1 MKDSP
6 IVLFI
11 DRTEHCSFF
20 KETFDKFF
28 NIVTISD
35 PAKAKGTIDKQHQ
48 DIAVVISDHRALD
61 IRGTSLLTSLK
72 KDHPHIV
79 RVLATDYAD
88 LESST
93 EAIKHAQIYAHL
105 TRPWDNATVIKTL
118 FNAIAEYKS
127 QRTLLSLGNSI
138 AHEMRNPLGQI
149 KYYLQNIAES
159 TKGCIEQ
166 TDPEIKK
173 QQFQAIK
180 PYIEKSD
187 AALDRGLQVIDM
199 ILEDVKCNSINE
211 EDFTFLSAK
220 TLMEQALA
228 KYAYSQ
234 AREKEIISLNVEK
247 DFIFK
252 GDQRLFLF
260 IIFNL
265 LKNTFYY
272 LSSCPALTISIQL
285 TLNAKNNCIIFADT
299 GPGIAKEHIN
309 HIFRPFFSI
318 GKSSGTGLGL
328 AFCRRVM
335 ESFKGSIECQSRPGE
350 YARFTLCFPQC
361 DRSKISNTEPLQD
374 TKNLDKKLSAINPIN
389 VLLVEDDRDM
399 RNIMKDMFSQ
409 HKINLLEAEHGEQA
423 LTILNKVQCDLI
435 IMDINMPI
443 MDGWETTKNI
453 RESHAYYKSIPII
466 GLSSYGG
473 HNQVNEA
480 RKKGMNDYLQKPANW
495 KTLSTRICQWLPEDK
510 FNLKTTDTNK
520 EDQEQNQTQA
530 TKTQATKTKVPVS
543 QPLDFNIPIKHYQY
557 KIDTIKS
564 FLKNFAEENTNLIT
578 ELKTIYEAEDY
589 QKVAFKLHKLLPLIR
604 MFHFKETAAFI
615 QNLED
620 EVVKGEIDKE
630 TFDKTIKLLVNEK
643 LRVFFEAAKDV

>member
-6 IVLFI
+6 IVLSI

-35 PAKAKGTIDKQHQ
+35 PAKARGTIDKQHQ
-48 DIAVVISDHRALD
+48 DIAVVISDHGTLD
-61 IRGTSLLTSLK
+61 ITGTSLLTSLK

-79 RVLATDYAD
+79 RVLATDCTD
-88 LESST
+88 LKNST

-105 TRPWDNATVIKTL
+105 TKPWNNATVIKTL

-127 QRTLLSLGNSI
+127 QRALLSLGNSI

-159 TKGCIEQ
+159 TKVCIEQ
-166 TDPEIKK
+166 TDNPEIKK
-173 QQFQAIK
+173 QQIQAIK
-180 PYIEKSD
+180 PYIEKSN

-220 TLMEQALA
+220 TLIEQALA

-234 AREKEIISLNVEK
+234 AREKETISLKIEK

-252 GDQRLFLF
+252 GDQHLFLF
-260 IIFNL
+260 VIFNL

-272 LSSCPALTISIQL
+272 LPSCPALNISIQL
-285 TLNAKNNCIIFADT
+285 RLNEKNNSVVFTDT
-299 GPGIAKEHIN
+299 GPGIAKEQIA

-318 GKSSGTGLGL
+318 GKSNGTGLGL
-328 AFCRRVM
+328 AFCKRVM
-335 ESFKGSIECQSRPGE
+335 ESFKGSIECESQLGE
-350 YARFTLCFPQC
+350 YTRLTLCFPQC
-361 DRSKISNTEPLQD
+361 DQRKISNTEPLQS
-374 TKNLDKKLSAINPIN
+374 TNNPDKKLSAIHPIN

-409 HKINLLEAEHGEQA
+409 HKINLLEAEHGERA

-453 RESHAYYKSIPII
+453 RESHAYYKNIPII

-495 KTLSTRICQWLPEDK
+495 ETLSTRICQWLPEDK
-510 FNLKTTDTNK
+510 FNLKTTDTDKKN
-520 EDQEQNQTQA
+520 QAQNQTQT
-530 TKTQATKTKVPVS
+530 TKIKASVS

-564 FLKNFAEENTNLIT
+564 FLKNFAEENTDLIT
-578 ELKTIYEAEDY
+578 ELKTIYEAGDY
-589 QKVAFKLHKLLPLIR
+589 QKVAFRLHKLLPLIR
-604 MFHFKETAAFI
+604 MFHFKETTAFI

-620 EVVKGEIDKE
+620 EVVKGEINNE

-643 LRVFFEAAKDV
+643 LTVFFEAAKDV